1 MKYGIRDGLLGR
13 DRTWQQKFELAKEI
27 GFDGIEICVGENYR
41 EHPLWS
47 REGVENFK
55 RLAQETGVAVSSLS
69 PGFWQSRGFHTEN
82 REEGREVL
90 EYLIPICRELGA
102 EVILVPFFGNHQ
114 LTSEDVHNQNL
125 IEGFRNIAPLAS
137 EHNVKLAL
145 ECTLNAADLSHLIEH
160 IGSPSVGVYY
170 DVGNATHF
178 GYDPAEEIRTLG
190 ESIVMIHSKD
200 TGGKMLGEGTV
211 NFPACRESIRAIGY
225 DGWIVLETPSGD
237 NPAEAARR
245 NLQFTREN
253 L

>member
-13 DRTWQQKFELAKEI
+13 DLTWQQRFELAKEI
-27 GFDGIEICVGENYR
+27 GFDGIEITVGENYR
-41 EHPLWS
+41 EHPLWN

-55 RLAQETGVAVSSLS
+55 RLAQATGVAVSSLS
-69 PGFWQSRGFHTEN
+69 PGFWQSRGFHTDN
-82 REEGREVL
+82 RAEGQAVL
-90 EYLIPICRELGA
+90 EYLIPVCRELGA

-125 IEGFRNIAPLAS
+125 IEGFQNLAPLAS
-137 EHNVKLAL
+137 EHHVKLAL
-145 ECTLNAADLSHLIEH
+145 ECTLNAADLSHLMEH
-160 IGSPSVGVYY
+160 IGSAFVGVYY

-178 GYDPAEEIRTLG
+178 GYNPAEEIRTLG
-190 ESIVMIHSKD
+190 KHIFMIHSKD
-200 TGGKMLGEGTV
+200 TDGKMLGEGTV

-225 DGWIVLETPSGD
+225 EGWIVLETPMGE